1 MATTT
6 RHRKS
11 GARRSTEIAASRSR
25 DAAFL
30 ALLRRKCLKAAS
42 IGALTAAGE
51 AIPGLSSVLG
61 LVFGELVDVR
71 FLAKVQRELI
81 EETFAIYGFD
91 VSDSV
96 RAALVERVQL
106 LGTGASVV
114 SDAVVRQLIR
124 RSLGGLGGLVT
135 RRVLPIASIASSA
148 FSNAWV
154 TYALGKRAQALA
166 QLQGAP
172 LDRLPDALR
181 AFSGVDERR
190 VLDWTVEA
198 TTATFRKI
206 GDALGGLLRRTKPQP
221 ARPASARTRRNSKR
235 SKPHER

>member
-1 MATTT
+1 M
-6 RHRKS
+6 
-11 GARRSTEIAASRSR
+11 
-25 DAAFL
+25 
-30 ALLRRKCLKAAS
+30 
-42 IGALTAAGE
+42 TAAGE
-51 AIPGLSSVLG
+51 TIPGLSSVLG

-71 FLAKVQRELI
+71 FLSRLQRELI

-91 VSDSV
+91 LPDSV
-96 RAALVERVQL
+96 RAALVDRVRL

-135 RRVLPIASIASSA
+135 RRILPVAAIASSA

-206 GDALGGLLRRTKPQP
+206 GNAVAGLVRRGAEP
-221 ARPASARTRRNSKR
+221 RPKRPSSRRRRSAKRGVPRT
-235 SKPHER
+235 P